1 MPAAERCLWC
11 GGPLLNGCTI
21 PEMMFADDSLCGVC
35 RSQLTPVSHPVKLG
49 GLTVRGLVVYDE
61 AFMKMLVQ
69 YKECMD
75 EALQDVFLQPWRD
88 RLRRRYRHFTLVPMP
103 SSRAKREKRGF
114 DTIPQLFSGL
124 GLPIVELLEK
134 TEDYVQQGSA
144 FQRQQAA
151 SHIRL
156 IPGAPIPDGKLLL
169 IDDVLTTGSTLNA
182 AHALLPAADQALVLA
197 VNQRFLPP
205 SFAPFRKLRC
215 QKSAE

>member
-1 MPAAERCLWC
+1 MLTAERCLWC

-21 PEMMFADDSLCGVC
+21 PEMMFADDSLCGLC
-35 RSQLTPVSHPVKLG
+35 RSQLTLISHQVKLG
-49 GLTVRGLVVYDE
+49 ELSVRGLVLYDE

-75 EALQDVFLQPWRD
+75 EALQDVFLLPRRD

-103 SSRAKREKRGF
+103 SSRANRETRGF

-124 GLPIVELLEK
+124 RLPIVELLEK

-144 FQRQQAA
+144 SQRQQAA

-156 IPGAPIPDGKLLL
+156 IPGVPIPDGKLLL

-197 VNQRFLPP
+197 VNQRFLSPA
-205 SFAPFRKLRC
+205 FAPFRKLRC
-215 QKSAE
+215 RKSAE

>member
-21 PEMMFADDSLCGVC
+21 SEMMFADDSLCGVC
-35 RSQLTPVSHPVKLG
+35 RSQLTPVSHQVKLG

-75 EALQDVFLQPWRD
+75 EALQDVFLQPWCAA
-88 RLRRRYRHFTLVPMP
+88 LRRRYRHFTLVPMP

-144 FQRQQAA
+144 FQRRQAA

-156 IPGAPIPDGKLLL
+156 IPGVQIPDARSSL
-169 IDDVLTTGSTLNA
+169 
-182 AHALLPAADQALVLA
+182 
-197 VNQRFLPP
+197 
-205 SFAPFRKLRC
+205 
-215 QKSAE
+215 

>member
-21 PEMMFADDSLCGVC
+21 SEMMFADDSLCGVC
-35 RSQLTPVSHPVKLG
+35 RSQLTPVSHQVKLG

-75 EALQDVFLQPWRD
+75 EALQDVFLQPWCAA
-88 RLRRRYRHFTLVPMP
+88 LRRRYRHFTLVPMP

-124 GLPIVELLEK
+124 GLPIVELLE
-134 TEDYVQQGSA
+134 DGGLRA
-144 FQRQQAA
+144 ARQR
-151 SHIRL
+151 
-156 IPGAPIPDGKLLL
+156 
-169 IDDVLTTGSTLNA
+169 
-182 AHALLPAADQALVLA
+182 LPAAAGCFPYSLDPRCPNPGWEA
-197 VNQRFLPP
+197 VVDRRRAHHRQYAQRRPCIASCRRPSAGAGCQPTLPAA
-205 SFAPFRKLRC
+205 FFR
-215 QKSAE
+215 SVP

>member
-1 MPAAERCLWC
+1 
-11 GGPLLNGCTI
+11 
-21 PEMMFADDSLCGVC
+21 
-35 RSQLTPVSHPVKLG
+35 
-49 GLTVRGLVVYDE
+49 
-61 AFMKMLVQ
+61 MLVQ

-124 GLPIVELLEK
+124 GLPDRGAVRKDGGLRAA
-134 TEDYVQQGSA
+134 G
-144 FQRQQAA
+144 QRLPAA
-151 SHIRL
+151 AGCLPHSLDPRRPN
-156 IPGAPIPDGKLLL
+156 PGWKLLL

-197 VNQRFLPP
+197 VNQRFRRLL
-205 SFAPFRKLRC
+205 SLRSVSSVV
-215 QKSAE
+215 KKARNKTKEKI

>member
-35 RSQLTPVSHPVKLG
+35 RSQLTPIFHQVKLG
-49 GLTVRGLVVYDE
+49 ELSVRGLVVYDE

-75 EALQDVFLQPWRD
+75 EALQNVFLLPWRD
-88 RLRRRYRHFTLVPMP
+88 KLRRRYRHFTLVPMP

-124 GLPIVELLEK
+124 RLPIVELLEK

-144 FQRQQAA
+144 SQRQQAA
-151 SHIRL
+151 THIRL
-156 IPGAPIPDGKLLL
+156 IPGVPIP
-169 IDDVLTTGSTLNA
+169 DVLTTGSTLNA

-197 VNQRFLPP
+197 VNQRFLAPA
-205 SFAPFRKLRC
+205 FAPFRKLRC
-215 QKSAE
+215 RKSAE

>member
-35 RSQLTPVSHPVKLG
+35 RSQLTPIFHQVKLG
-49 GLTVRGLVVYDE
+49 ELSVRDE

-75 EALQDVFLQPWRD
+75 EALQNVFLLPWRD
-88 RLRRRYRHFTLVPMP
+88 KLRRRYRHFTLVPMP

-124 GLPIVELLEK
+124 RLPIVELLEK

-144 FQRQQAA
+144 SQRQQAA
-151 SHIRL
+151 THIRL
-156 IPGAPIPDGKLLL
+156 IPGVPIPDGKLLL

-197 VNQRFLPP
+197 VNQRFLAPA
-205 SFAPFRKLRC
+205 FAPFRKLRC
-215 QKSAE
+215 RKSAE